1 MIDKIIGTVVTFVI
15 SGVLGYTI
23 SLVKN
28 YKSQLS
34 RKKENEVLQN
44 RALLT
49 LLRNNLTSTYF
60 IYSEV
65 KEIPDYV
72 YQNFLSQL
80 EVYELLGGDGFIHT
94 IAKKIETWE
103 IVKTDIL

>member
-1 MIDKIIGTVVTFVI
+1 MLDKIISTVVTFII
-15 SGVLGYTI
+15 SGALGYTI
-23 SLVKN
+23 SLLKN

-72 YQNFLSQL
+72 YQNFLDEL
-80 EVYELLGGDGFIHT
+80 NVYESLGGDGFIHT
-94 IAKKIETWE
+94 IAKKIESWE